1 MRRLDRGKP
10 SLSRYLSLATY
21 YKQTMPTSKSKENNE
36 KTGNQTKIAVIS
48 AVTTLLAAV
57 ITGIFGLLQ
66 LNMAKRSEPT
76 PLPLIEPLQVSATAT
91 VATLPVLSATST
103 SSPTPDSSQPTVE
116 LDGPATIPL
125 GKKSY
130 FTILSTNALRAEWS
144 VGGFANNKT
153 FVVEPLAA
161 SHQIFIEPT
170 DATRVGDSFTLI
182 VTVFGKDGANA
193 SVNHQVQV
201 VAGP

>member
-1 MRRLDRGKP
+1 
-10 SLSRYLSLATY
+10 
-21 YKQTMPTSKSKENNE
+21 MPTPKSKENNE
-36 KTGNQTKIAVIS
+36 KPGNQTKIAIIS

-57 ITGIFGLLQ
+57 ITGSFGLLQ
-66 LNMAKRSEPT
+66 LNWAKRSEPT
-76 PLPLIEPLQVSATAT
+76 PLPLVQPLQASATAT
-91 VATLPVLSATST
+91 STPLPEPSATPASIL
-103 SSPTPDSSQPTVE
+103 PTVE
-116 LDGPATIPL
+116 IDGPATIPL

-130 FTILSTNALRAEWS
+130 FTIISANAERAEWS

-170 DATRVGDSFTLI
+170 DATRVGDTFTLV

-193 SVNHQVQV
+193 SVNHQIQV
-201 VAGP
+201 VEGP